1 MHLGFGQIQ
10 VVNEGMGATSECGLP
25 NPAHSLQNAVL
36 QMAAAMFVVGV
47 TNNVETLRVTIGIFF
62 PNIRDSKRGTGLVLL
77 YMYTNPIMY
86 ITFQ

>member
-36 QMAAAMFVVGV
+36 QIAAMFVVGV
-47 TNNVETLRVTIGIFF
+47 TNNVETLRVTIGKI
-62 PNIRDSKRGTGLVLL
+62 PYN
-77 YMYTNPIMY
+77 
-86 ITFQ
+86 